1 MNGYFC
7 VLTTIDFFVLCFMC
21 ILTYLSETLSKK
33 QKRGFF
39 LAFVLIAG
47 ISVLEVI
54 TLVVDG
60 LPPGYRWLNIT
71 ANYLGF
77 GLSPAVCICLVYVL
91 DRKTALRREIRTAVR
106 IEIGYLIFLFV
117 TIPCGMVFSVS
128 ADNIYSRGPHFYIY
142 VVMYFGA
149 ILYLSASTVITAREF
164 QNRSRLLIYPLIL
177 FVMAETIIQVALP
190 ELHVTWLCVTLLSVL
205 YFIYC
210 SEMWNQLD
218 ALTGLLNQ
226 NSYLK
231 QTGGVRCKGGV
242 MVVFDVDD
250 FKQINDRY
258 GHEERDFSIRL
269 VGQFLQ
275 DSIGKRGVCGRIG
288 GDEFAYLV
296 PCSDETMS
304 RDLYRTLH
312 SAFDIFNRT
321 NEKAYNI
328 TVSTGF
334 YLLPKDMDST
344 LPEMLAHADAML
356 YEEKQKRDKNVAK
369 ILPK

>member
-142 VVMYFGA
+142 IVMYFGA

-164 QNRSRLLIYPLIL
+164 
-177 FVMAETIIQVALP
+177 
-190 ELHVTWLCVTLLSVL
+190 
-205 YFIYC
+205 
-210 SEMWNQLD
+210 
-218 ALTGLLNQ
+218 
-226 NSYLK
+226 
-231 QTGGVRCKGGV
+231 
-242 MVVFDVDD
+242 
-250 FKQINDRY
+250 
-258 GHEERDFSIRL
+258 
-269 VGQFLQ
+269 
-275 DSIGKRGVCGRIG
+275 
-288 GDEFAYLV
+288 
-296 PCSDETMS
+296 
-304 RDLYRTLH
+304 
-312 SAFDIFNRT
+312 
-321 NEKAYNI
+321 
-328 TVSTGF
+328 
-334 YLLPKDMDST
+334 
-344 LPEMLAHADAML
+344 
-356 YEEKQKRDKNVAK
+356 
-369 ILPK
+369 